1 MTLLSLSPA
10 TNSRIN
16 IFLIKKKRKEKRS
29 QECNA
34 FKKIIKQNKK
44 LSPLMHVQPAAIFH
58 EGDRRAKQR
67 STGNFL
73 PKTTHTHTQR
83 INISVLRLDTG
94 EMTR

>member
-1 MTLLSLSPA
+1 
-10 TNSRIN
+10 
-16 IFLIKKKRKEKRS
+16 
-29 QECNA
+29 
-34 FKKIIKQNKK
+34 
-44 LSPLMHVQPAAIFH
+44 MHVQPAAIFH